1 MANDLVVKNNAL
13 IDASY
18 TLSLVEQRLIGLA
31 LVKANN
37 QHQEITSDTVLTIH
51 AGEYA
56 EQFNV
61 DGSVAYR
68 ALKEASERLFLRYF
82 SYTLYGLDFGKE
94 HTFKPPKKLRSCDI
108 PTVMKSRWVQKVGYT
123 EEMGLLHFQLTSDV
137 VLLIS
142 NSKEYFTS
150 YYLSQ
155 TTEFTSTY
163 ATRLFEL
170 LMKWKSVGHIPFIE
184 IEQLRGQLG
193 VEVKQYKMTADFKK
207 RVLDVAVEQINKHS
221 DYKIEYQQYKQG
233 RTITGFSFNFKPKPI
248 KKQKTVDSKRDPNTV
263 DIFTN
268 ITDAQIAKYSMILCK
283 LGSISD
289 LAGTMDYP
297 TFANWIAK
305 ILKAPESANPAHAKR
320 IFKALQT
327 ETDFFK
333 R

>member
-18 TLSLVEQRLIGLA
+18 TLSLIEQRLIGLA

-56 EQFNV
+56 EQFKV
-61 DGSVAYR
+61 DSSVAYR

-82 SYTLYGLDFGKE
+82 SYTLYGLEFGKE
-94 HTFKPPKKLRSCDI
+94 YTLKPPKKLRDCDI
-108 PTVMKSRWVQKVGYT
+108 PTTMKSRWVQKIGYT
-123 EEMGLLHFQLTSDV
+123 ESEGLLHFQLTSDV
-137 VLLIS
+137 VLLVA

-170 LMKWKSVGHIPFIE
+170 LMKWKNVGHIPLIP

-193 VEVKQYKMTADFKK
+193 VEPKQYKIISNFKL
-207 RVLDVAVEQINKHS
+207 RVLDVAVEQVNQHS
-221 DYKIEYQQYKQG
+221 DYTIKYKQHKQG
-233 RTITGFSFNFKPKPI
+233 RTIIGFSFTLKPKVDKTS
-248 KKQKTVDSKRDPNTV
+248 KK
-263 DIFTN
+263 
-268 ITDAQIAKYSMILCK
+268 
-283 LGSISD
+283 
-289 LAGTMDYP
+289 
-297 TFANWIAK
+297 
-305 ILKAPESANPAHAKR
+305 
-320 IFKALQT
+320 
-327 ETDFFK
+327 
-333 R
+333 

>member
-37 QHQEITSDTVLTIH
+37 QHQEITSDTVLNIH
-51 AGEYA
+51 AAEYA
-56 EQFNV
+56 EQFKV
-61 DGSVAYR
+61 DSSVAYR

-193 VEVKQYKMTADFKK
+193 VEPKQYKIISNFKI
-207 RVLDVAVEQINKHS
+207 RVLDVAIEQINKHS
-221 DYKIEYQQYKQG
+221 DYKIEYQQHKQG
-233 RTITGFSFNFKPKPI
+233 RTITGFSFRFKSKPTPK
-248 KKQKTVDSKRDPNTV
+248 KENTGRDKDTI
-263 DIFTN
+263 DIFFN
-268 ITDAQIAKYSMILCK
+268 MSDAQVAMYSSKLCRLPEFGYLATGNEDYEVLASK
-283 LGSISD
+283 ISKMLKD
-289 LAGTMDYP
+289 EKQQKIFAEALKTMG
-297 TFANWIAK
+297 
-305 ILKAPESANPAHAKR
+305 
-320 IFKALQT
+320 FKS
-327 ETDFFK
+327 K
-333 R
+333 K

>member
-18 TLSLVEQRLIGLA
+18 TLSLIEQRLIGLA

-56 EQFNV
+56 EQFKV

-82 SYTLYGLDFGKE
+82 SYTLYGLEFGKE
-94 HTFKPPKKLRSCDI
+94 YTLKRPKKLRDGDV
-108 PTVMKSRWVQKVGYT
+108 PTVMKSRWVQKIGYT
-123 EEMGLLHFQLTSDV
+123 ESEGLLHFQLTSDV
-137 VLLIS
+137 VLLVS

-155 TTEFTSTY
+155 TTDFTSTY

-170 LMKWKSVGHIPFIE
+170 LMKWKNVGHIPFIE

-193 VEVKQYKMTADFKK
+193 VEPKQYKIISNFKL
-207 RVLDVAVEQINKHS
+207 RVLDVAVEQVNQHS
-221 DYKIEYQQYKQG
+221 DYKIEYEQHKRG
-233 RTITGFSFNFKPKPI
+233 RTITGFSFKFTPKATKT
-248 KKQKTVDSKRDPNTV
+248 KKIDSNRDPNTP
-263 DIFTN
+263 DFFIKM
-268 ITDAQIAKYSMILCK
+268 TDAQRHLFAHKMSEMPEMSKYSQGTESYQQFAVRIAEMLLQPEKFRELYPILEK
-283 LGSISD
+283 VGFSHD
-289 LAGTMDYP
+289 
-297 TFANWIAK
+297 
-305 ILKAPESANPAHAKR
+305 
-320 IFKALQT
+320 
-327 ETDFFK
+327 
-333 R
+333 